1 MIQINDVNKVKET
14 PASKVKK
21 KTSGGS
27 FSAYLQDVLQPS
39 AESVSGTVSV
49 SAADAIFAAQAAGDD
64 EERELRKKQL
74 SRGNSLLEKLEEIR
88 DGLLRGYIAKERL
101 IEIARLVREKKFT
114 AQDERLNQIIDEIEL
129 RVEVE
134 LAKLMK

>member
-1 MIQINDVNKVKET
+1 MQINDINKVKET
-14 PASKVKK
+14 TASKVKR
-21 KTSGGS
+21 KTAGGS
-27 FSAYLQDVLQPS
+27 FSSYLQDVMQPS
-39 AESVSGTVSV
+39 ADSVSGMVAV
-49 SAADAIFAAQAAGDD
+49 SAADMIFAAQTASVDD

-88 DGLLRGYIAKERL
+88 DGLLCGYIAKDRL
-101 IEIARLVREKKFT
+101 IEIARLVREKKMT
-114 AQDERLNQIIDEIEL
+114 AQDERLNQIIEEIEL